1 MRDRKARFM
10 VRVGWHAGRQRL
22 GLKRNDIR
30 MDDLDEADWA
40 DWLRV
45 MTVLCVRNTRLE
57 DIHAGKA
64 PVTKIGDFSD
74 VIVVDADGRRIPW
87 PEVSHF
93 GDETMKELMRDIVN
107 RLYTFH
113 AKAGEPEFD
122 YIFERWLP
130 VARRWDFPTLAKG
143 FLTTSESRDSR
154 GKGASGFVA
163 SKCGKP

>member
-1 MRDRKARFM
+1 M
-10 VRVGWHAGRQRL
+10 
-22 GLKRNDIR
+22 N
-30 MDDLDEADWA
+30 DLDEVDWA

-45 MTVLCVRNTRLE
+45 MTVLCVRNTLLE

-64 PVTKIGDFSD
+64 PVTRTGDYSD

-87 PEVSHF
+87 TEVSHF

-122 YIFERWLP
+122 HVFERWLP
-130 VARRWDFPTLAKG
+130 VARRWDFPKLAKG
-143 FLTTSESRDSR
+143 FLTTTESGDSR
-154 GKGASGFVA
+154 S
-163 SKCGKP
+163 